1 MKVFD
6 ETTAEEAVAVW
17 RSKAPKEQL
26 RRIRLAIETLELNQM
41 HYENRG
47 NEKGI
52 KRSEDAIN
60 ILIQRRKEIESGFVS
75 F

>member
-1 MKVFD
+1 MKISD
-6 ETTAEEAVAVW
+6 ETTAKEAIAVW

-26 RRIRLAIETLELNQM
+26 RHIRQAIETLELNQM

-52 KRSEDAIN
+52 KRSENAID
-60 ILIQRRKEIESGFVS
+60 ILSQRKTEIESEL
-75 F
+75 

>member
-1 MKVFD
+1 MNISD
-6 ETTAEEAVAVW
+6 ETTAKEAIAMW

-26 RRIRLAIETLELNQM
+26 RHIRQAIETLELNQM

-52 KRSEDAIN
+52 IRSEKAID
-60 ILIQRRKEIESGFVS
+60 ILIQRRTEIESGL
-75 F
+75 

>member
-1 MKVFD
+1 MNISD
-6 ETTAEEAVAVW
+6 ETTAKEAIAMW

-26 RRIRLAIETLELNQM
+26 RRIRQAIETLELNQM

-52 KRSEDAIN
+52 IRSEKAID
-60 ILIQRRKEIESGFVS
+60 ILIQRRTEIESGL
-75 F
+75 

>member
-1 MKVFD
+1 MKVSD
-6 ETTAEEAVAVW
+6 ETTAEKAIDMW

-26 RRIRLAIETLELNQM
+26 RHIRLAIETLELNQM

-52 KRSEDAIN
+52 KRSENAIN
-60 ILIQRRKEIESGFVS
+60 ILIQRRKDIESEL
-75 F
+75 

>member
-1 MKVFD
+1 MKISD
-6 ETTAEEAVAVW
+6 ETTAEEDIAVW

-26 RRIRLAIETLELNQM
+26 KLIRLAIETLELNQM

-52 KRSEDAIN
+52 IRSENAIN
-60 ILIQRRKEIESGFVS
+60 ILIQRRKEIESEL
-75 F
+75 